1 MKYIDILDYNSKQR
15 IKGKKKIITKY
26 FFNFNFFQLKAY
38 ISYYSSLKNL
48 NHFNLKSEYDQ
59 IFQQIKSIKKK
70 EKIDLLIVGN
80 DFSFLDYNENF
91 DFDLYFNQIDQQLN
105 QLIFLKKN
113 KNLEIIFFNFPESI
127 IEFTHKENKYRLRK
141 KISDFNLELFK
152 KCEQNKIYLFDYN
165 SLIIKFGQNN
175 FYSKKNYYLSKS
187 LISEGGCNCLSKEIS
202 KLISSIYLVRK
213 KCLVLDLDNTLW
225 GGILGEDGV
234 YGIKISNSYEGE
246 KFLKFQKYIK
256 DLSKSGVILAIS
268 SKNNLSDVE
277 ECFKKNKN
285 LILKLEDF
293 SSIRVNWEP
302 KYLNLNSIS
311 KELNIGK
318 DSMVFFDDS
327 KFEREQMKKYNP
339 LINVI
344 DTPIDPENYIS
355 AIDDTAYF
363 YVNKSLTN
371 EDLKK
376 VDQYKILQ
384 KAKNLKQTT
393 KNIDNYLEQLNMKLT
408 FSSVNKLNFGRCVQ
422 MLNKTNQFNFT
433 TRRYSESSFKKYLNN
448 SKIISLVVKVEDKFG
463 DHGITGLLTAKKEND
478 TLIIENFLLSCRI
491 LGRKI
496 ENQILY
502 QLYKISIQQKIK
514 YVIGIYKKT
523 KKNSQC
529 KDFYKINKFEK
540 KIDNK
545 FVLNLKKNKIK
556 NTNLFKILKK

>member
-1 MKYIDILDYNSKQR
+1 M
-15 IKGKKKIITKY
+15 
-26 FFNFNFFQLKAY
+26 
-38 ISYYSSLKNL
+38 
-48 NHFNLKSEYDQ
+48 
-59 IFQQIKSIKKK
+59 
-70 EKIDLLIVGN
+70 
-80 DFSFLDYNENF
+80 
-91 DFDLYFNQIDQQLN
+91 
-105 QLIFLKKN
+105 
-113 KNLEIIFFNFPESI
+113 
-127 IEFTHKENKYRLRK
+127 
-141 KISDFNLELFK
+141 FK

>member
-80 DFSFLDYNENF
+80 DFSFLDYNQNF